1 MSTSA
6 GDSLG
11 AAAEEAAKLADAL
24 GQWLAERSTRPGGLF
39 DLSAVAAHIATG
51 SAECRLCPIC
61 QMIGVLRSGSPEL
74 ARHLDEAM
82 GSLLHVLRLG
92 IEAAERQRGGRPETG
107 FETIHID

>member
-1 MSTSA
+1 MSASA

-24 GQWLAERSTRPGGLF
+24 GHWLAERSTRPGGLF
-39 DLSAVAAHIATG
+39 DLSAIGTHIATG

-61 QMIGVLRSGSPEL
+61 QLIGVLRSGSPEL
-74 ARHLDEAM
+74 ARHVDDAV

-92 IEAAERQRGGRPETG
+92 VEAAERARGERPQTG